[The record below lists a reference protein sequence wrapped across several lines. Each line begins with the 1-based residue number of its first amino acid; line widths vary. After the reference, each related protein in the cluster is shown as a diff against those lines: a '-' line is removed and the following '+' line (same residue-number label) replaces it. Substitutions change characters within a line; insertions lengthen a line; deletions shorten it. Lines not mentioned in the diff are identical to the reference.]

1 MLLLKY
7 MLLLNIS
14 QKISENTNSLREI
27 LQFSRLFL
35 NPIVKKKLNCYP
47 KCTPIISFLPRN
59 HWKTQNKVDSPRE
72 CVVQLCH
79 RYIVAQVARFLSSK
93 LNKQLSPI

>member
-1 MLLLKY
+1 

-35 NPIVKKKLNCYP
+35 NPPYPIVKKKTQLLP
-47 KCTPIISFLPRN
+47 KMHSNHFISPTKSLEN
-59 HWKTQNKVDSPRE
+59 
-72 CVVQLCH
+72 
-79 RYIVAQVARFLSSK
+79 A
-93 LNKQLSPI
+93 KQS